1 MEARKRC
8 LIFDPFAGISGDMIL
23 AGLIDLGLQEA
34 WLREFVAKLS
44 VQAEVSVSR
53 ETRGS
58 LSACAVSVRAPEA
71 ASPRHLKDVL
81 AVIQA
86 ADLAE
91 DVRKLSTTAFTRL
104 AEVEGRLHGV
114 APDEVHFHEVG
125 ATDAIIDIVTAIA
138 GVSQLG
144 VTECFTRPVALGR
157 GWISA
162 AHGRLPLP
170 APATLQL
177 LEGVPVF
184 DSAFEG
190 ELTTPTGAVVL
201 SVLSGGRRAPSS
213 FVPVRS
219 GFGAGSRDPQTHP
232 NCLRLVLADLELP
245 DAMCIVQADLDDM
258 SPEYLPALTEALLA
272 SGAADVCTFPIQMK
286 KGRTGA
292 RIELLVPESRRH
304 DASQTLLRESTTLGL
319 RFWRVERE
327 VLPRAT
333 KTIQWRGHSIRIKS
347 TLAPGGHLR
356 YKPEYDDLIQAARAT
371 RVPALQARAEIDRLL
386 QAEDFC

>member
-1 MEARKRC
+1 MEERTRC

-23 AGLIDLGLQEA
+23 AGLIDLGLEEA
-34 WLREFVAKLS
+34 WLQEFVGKLS
-44 VQAEVSVSR
+44 VQAEISVTR

-71 ASPRHLKDVL
+71 AAPRQLNDVL

-86 ADLAE
+86 ADIAE

-104 AEVEGRLHGV
+104 AEVEGRLHGI
-114 APDEVHFHEVG
+114 APDDVHFHEVG
-125 ATDAIIDIVTAIA
+125 ATDAIVDIVTAIA

-157 GWISA
+157 GWTSA

-170 APATLQL
+170 APATLEL
-177 LEGVPVF
+177 LKGVPVF
-184 DSAFEG
+184 DSEFEG

-201 SVLSGGRRAPSS
+201 SVLSGGRRAPSN

-219 GFGAGSRDPQTHP
+219 GFGAGSRNPPTHP

-245 DAMCIVQADLDDM
+245 DAMCVVQADLDDM

-286 KGRTGA
+286 KGRTGV

-333 KTIQWRGHSIRIKS
+333 KTIQWRGHPIRVKS

-356 YKPEYDDLIQAARAT
+356 YKPEYDDLIQAARVT
-371 RVPALQARAEIDRLL
+371 RVPALQAREEIDRLL